1 MAKPSQLPVHL
12 AFADLALARRLELTE
27 GNGNACF
34 IDARLRHDP
43 ACGAVR
49 ISLDGTLA
57 MFDSVGSPMTQTFGL
72 GITAPAAAKGLDE
85 LEEFFKSRGSDV
97 FHEVSPL
104 AGVDLLGTLAKR
116 GYRPIEL
123 SSVLYQPIDG
133 RQARAI
139 NKAVSVRTAS
149 KGEADLYARLAARG
163 WSESPE
169 AQPFIEGLARLS
181 LECATCFVAEIDDTP
196 VAAGA
201 LFLHDGVALLAGAST
216 VPEGRRQ
223 GAQLALLDARL
234 RFAAAHG
241 CDLAMMCAAPGSASQ
256 RNAERNGF
264 RIAYTRTKWQ
274 L

>member
-1 MAKPSQLPVHL
+1 MRGCATTRRGATCGPPS
-12 AFADLALARRLELTE
+12 AARWRCST
-27 GNGNACF
+27 A
-34 IDARLRHDP
+34 
-43 ACGAVR
+43 
-49 ISLDGTLA
+49 S
-57 MFDSVGSPMTQTFGL
+57 GSPLTQTFGL
-72 GITAPAAAKGLDE
+72 GIAAPRHRAELDE
-85 LEEFFKSRGSDV
+85 LEQFFKSRGSDV

-104 AGVDLLGTLAKR
+104 AGVELLGTLAKR

-133 RQARAI
+133 RQARARQPGGP
-139 NKAVSVRTAS
+139 ACGPSVT
-149 KGEADLYARLAARG
+149 GEADLYARLAARG

-169 AQPFIEGLARLS
+169 VAAVHRGPGAHQPRVRDLLRGR
-181 LECATCFVAEIDDTP
+181 DRRTP
-196 VAAGA
+196 IAAGA

-234 RFAAAHG
+234 RHAAAHG